1 MNHRV
6 IVEGGGNVPAPQPRR
21 GRAALCDSG
30 GMDTETIAAR
40 KRELR
45 RELRAR
51 RAHRYAGEEGAA
63 LRAEQAQRILV
74 HAEPLIAQ
82 VERAAG
88 AAAAAGDGARPLVAA
103 FHPTPTEADVLPLVR
118 RLVRA
123 GARLVFPAAAGT
135 ELDWILWDGR
145 SPFADSPGRGFGRE
159 PAGRRLGPDALADAS
174 LVLAPAVAV
183 DRSLTRIGH
192 GAGYYDRALS
202 TVPDRARVVAVVHPD
217 ELLPAGALPRGEHDV
232 PIPEVLTADGLVSLV
247 TSTSR

>member
-1 MNHRV
+1 
-6 IVEGGGNVPAPQPRR
+6 
-21 GRAALCDSG
+21 
-30 GMDTETIAAR
+30 MDTETIAAR

-159 PAGRRLGPDALADAS
+159 PAGRRLGPDALADAT
-174 LVLAPAVAV
+174 LVLTPAVAV